1 VRVTGVT
8 GGTGSTSSPGGWG
21 TAADGRNLLTVLGV
35 DTVAAAMEII
45 HNKTNADGVPDFSG
59 LQVGDYFDLP
69 SLNDGSQTI
78 TGSVDYKNLRIVIAG
93 FNAYKNMGS
102 TENDK
107 NHIAWAFENCPVTKA
122 MNAGNDNAGGYPVM
136 TGAG

>member
-1 VRVTGVT
+1 
-8 GGTGSTSSPGGWG
+8 
-21 TAADGRNLLTVLGV
+21 V
-35 DTVAAAMEII
+35 DAFEII

-59 LQVGDYFDLP
+59 LQVSDYFDLP

-78 TGSVDYKNLRIVIAG
+78 EWNEAYKNLRIVTAG

-107 NHIAWAFENCPVTKA
+107 NHIARAFENCPATKA
-122 MNAGNDNAGGYPVM
+122 MNAGNDNAGGYPAM
-136 TGAG
+136 TGARQSGRGGRF